1 MGDPKKPSKQYVVP
15 RNPWRA
21 DMLVSDLHYLGTY
34 GLRNKRELWRAQTEL
49 SRIRKQARQLLAK
62 PLETRTE
69 DEKKF
74 LQFLERR
81 GLIAAESSLDDV
93 LNLAV
98 EDLLER
104 RLQTMVWR
112 KGFAQ
117 TPYHARQ
124 LVNHSHILVKGRAV
138 TVPSLIVRKE
148 EESTIETRGID
159 TANITANITANNSSE
174 GQKND

>member
-1 MGDPKKPSKQYVVP
+1 MGDPKKPSKQYVAP

-21 DMLVSDLHYLGTY
+21 DMLVQDLHYLGTF
-34 GLRNKRELWRAQTEL
+34 GLRNKRELWRTQTEL

-62 PLETRTE
+62 PQEIRIE

-81 GLIAAESSLDDV
+81 GLIADQSSLDDV
-93 LNLAV
+93 LILKV

-112 KGFAQ
+112 KGLAR

-138 TVPSLIVRKE
+138 TIPSLIVRKE
-148 EESTIETRGID
+148 EESTIQVRNID
-159 TANITANITANNSSE
+159 TSIKSTE
-174 GQKND
+174 GQHNG

>member
-1 MGDPKKPSKQYVVP
+1 
-15 RNPWRA
+15 
-21 DMLVSDLHYLGTY
+21 
-34 GLRNKRELWRAQTEL
+34 
-49 SRIRKQARQLLAK
+49 LAK